1 MKEILITSS
10 VLIVVILLVRWLFR
24 SKVSQKLIYAAW
36 LLVAL
41 RLLVP
46 IQFGQSAYSVT
57 TLTEKIESHSK
68 PIQQVQEVLEQPVA
82 GPSRAELYQ
91 QLLNEYIQQ
100 NPSHT
105 LPDAAPQITPEVQE
119 QIEVQTN
126 QRVAPTLSEI
136 LTAIWIAGMIG
147 MAGWFLAANLIFL
160 HRAKKNSTPLPGS
173 AHNIP
178 VRISPNVPTPCLVGF
193 IRPVIYLTPASVENE
208 QIKNHVLT
216 HEFTHLRHWDHIWA
230 FVRCICLCIYW
241 FDPLVWIAA
250 SQSRRDCELACDES
264 ALKKLGDDQR
274 IAYGQTLLATITQS
288 MSPVHLINTA
298 TAMNET
304 KKQIKERVSF
314 IVKKPRYILIATI
327 CLVLVAAIAAGCT
340 FAGSQ
345 ITEPEQTA
353 PTSTEPAPSTQSTE
367 PIPSTGPTE
376 PTPSTPST
384 TDPSSPIDPA
394 DGTPVQTLSAEEV
407 QALQTAEKLIDRYT
421 WYKAVGVCCEF
432 DQTNRDLSQFLTTE
446 QKKEYVGYQYRL
458 KCCHTAQEVR
468 AHIDSLFA
476 PSVLSHGYP
485 DDLLFTDDQG
495 NLYLIVTPTEYD
507 GYRHIKL
514 EERSNDRIIASA
526 CIFDEDECWC
536 SETFTMERKGDHFSI
551 TRILRNDT
559 APEVPSNAPPMS
571 SADYHYD
578 TITLAKER
586 FGLTYVEFLYAGN
599 KIGQPFYSEQTVPNA
614 LAMYQYILFIDHD
627 NTVRMHFPVF
637 SSGHPSYH
645 VADFTVPEGG
655 SFQRDAYRWFFNEL
669 GQTVDVADADAYA
682 YMMTDSLF
690 QDPDLFI
697 RNLSQCSDDTVS
709 DAASLIF
716 NSLAPDEA
724 NVYKQLLDY
733 LIKQYIASDSDRIK
747 ELKTVR
753 TLRQPFASDEED
765 VGGDDNSGD
774 VGEPD
779 TIEAKIKKDYI
790 ARFTDHDCTTA
801 DVNMH
806 IISHL
811 ESGYA
816 LLISCKCGSY
826 DPNDSWDDIWGDDA
840 ADLHFYMPTSWFL
853 SFYQNGKFNTL
864 NAAYYNRWL
873 TYPEL
878 RTVWFDYHTQ
888 FPEALEAWKIA
899 NPGLSEPPLRDSSG
913 LDYEVNSDGRT
924 CTVTG
929 MGVCTD
935 LDVVIPE
942 TIDGYQVTAIGES
955 AFAHKLITSVIM
967 PDSLTSISSG
977 AFYRCTKL
985 QYVDLGKGLR
995 SINGSFVNCESLASI
1010 ILPESL
1016 TSLGG
1021 GSFAHCTALSS
1032 IVIPSGVTEIE
1043 SGTFSGCSNLSSV
1056 TLPNGLTSIGDYAFQ
1071 SCTSLTKLSIP
1082 ESVTHLG
1089 ASTFQSCI
1097 KLTDIRIP
1105 AGVTRI
1111 EDSTFAYCRSLT
1123 EISIHEGVTFIGRYA
1138 FEACR
1143 GLKKVHI
1150 PATVT
1155 SIGWRAFE
1163 ECSSVTHITVAK
1175 GNAYYHSSG
1184 NCLIDTNNKALI
1196 HAAIGAQIPAD
1207 GSVERI
1213 EDLAF
1218 FGHTYL
1224 KKLVLPHGINYIGTE
1239 AFKGCTNLK
1248 EIHIPVTVTG
1258 INYPFEGCVDPATIY
1273 YGGTVA
1279 QWHAILRSTYL
1290 GDNLQDFVVICT
1302 DGKIETK

>member
-10 VLIVVILLVRWLFR
+10 VLIGVVLLTRWLFR
-24 SKVSQKLIYAAW
+24 GKVSQKLIYAAW

-57 TLTEKIESHSK
+57 TLTEKIESQSK
-68 PIQQVQEVLEQPVA
+68 PIQQAQEVMDQPIA

-91 QLLNEYIQQ
+91 QLLDEYIQQ
-100 NPSHT
+100 NPDHAQ
-105 LPDAAPQITPEVQE
+105 PNAAPQITPEVQE

-126 QRVAPTLSEI
+126 QLVAPTLSEV
-136 LTAIWIAGMIG
+136 LTVIWIVGMIG
-147 MAGWFLAANLIFL
+147 MAGWFLTTNLVFL
-160 HRAKKNSTPLPGS
+160 YRAKKDSTPLPGS

-216 HEFTHLRHWDHIWA
+216 HELTHLRHWDHIWA

-274 IAYGQTLLATITQS
+274 IAYGQTLLATVTQS
-288 MSPVHLINTA
+288 MSPAHLINTA

-304 KKQIKERVSF
+304 KKQLKERVSF
-314 IVKKPRYILIATI
+314 IVKKPRNILIAAI
-327 CLVLVAAIAAGCT
+327 CMVLVAAIAAGCT

-345 ITEPEQTA
+345 ITEPERTTPTTE
-353 PTSTEPAPSTQSTE
+353 PTSSTKPTD
-367 PIPSTGPTE
+367 PIPSTGSTE
-376 PTPSTPST
+376 PMPSTPS
-384 TDPSSPIDPA
+384 DPPSPYDP
-394 DGTPVQTLSAEEV
+394 DSIGNPVPTLSAEEA
-407 QALQTAEKLIDRYT
+407 QALQYAEKLIDQYE

-432 DQTNRDLSQFLTTE
+432 EQVRQDLSQLLTAD
-446 QKKEYVGYQYRL
+446 QKKEYFSFQYRL
-458 KCCHTAQEVR
+458 KCCHSAQDVR

-476 PSVLSHGYP
+476 PSVLSRGYP
-485 DDLLFTDDQG
+485 DDLLFTDAQG
-495 NLYLIVTPTEYD
+495 NLYLIVIPTEYD
-507 GYRHIKL
+507 GYRHFKL
-514 EERSNDRIIASA
+514 EECSNDRIVASA

-536 SETFTMERKGDHFSI
+536 NETFTMERKGDDFSI
-551 TRILRNDT
+551 TQIVRNDT
-559 APEVPSNAPPMS
+559 VPETPSSAPPMS
-571 SADYHYD
+571 SADYLYA
-578 TITLAKER
+578 TMELAKER

-599 KIGQPFYSEQTVPNA
+599 IIIQPFYSEQTVPDA
-614 LAMYQYILFIDHD
+614 LAMYQHILFIDHD
-627 NTVRMHFPVF
+627 NAVRMHFPVIF
-637 SSGHPSYH
+637 SGHTSYH
-645 VADFTVPEGG
+645 VAEFSVPESD
-655 SFQRDAYRWFFNEL
+655 SFRTDAYQWFFEEL
-669 GQTVDVADADAYA
+669 GQTVDSADADTYA

-697 RNLSQCSDDTVS
+697 HYLSRCSDDMIS
-709 DAASLIF
+709 SAATLIAYSLK
-716 NSLAPDEA
+716 PEEV

-733 LIKQYIASDSDRIK
+733 LIKQYIASDLDRNK

-753 TLRQPFASDEED
+753 TLRQPFANDEENI
-765 VGGDDNSGD
+765 GGNGS
-774 VGEPD
+774 EPD
-779 TIEAKIKKDYI
+779 TIETKIKKDYI

-801 DVNMH
+801 DVNMD
-806 IISHL
+806 IISHV

-864 NAAYYNRWL
+864 NGAYHNRWL

-878 RTVWFDYHTQ
+878 RTVWFDYHAL

-899 NPGLSEPPLRDSSG
+899 NPGLSEPPPRDSSG
-913 LDYEVNSDGRT
+913 LDYEVNSDGST

-942 TIDGYQVTAIGES
+942 SIDGYQVTSIGKS
-955 AFAHKLITSVIM
+955 AFATRLITSIVI
-967 PDSLTSISSG
+967 PDSVIGIGSC
-977 AFYRCTKL
+977 AFDRCTELRHVTLSKN
-985 QYVDLGKGLR
+985 LR
-995 SINGSFVNCESLASI
+995 SIGVQAFIRCEVLANI
-1010 ILPESL
+1010 TLPSSL
-1016 TSLGG
+1016 TVLGG
-1021 GSFAHCTALSS
+1021 GSFAHCSALSS
-1032 IVIPSGVTEIE
+1032 IVIPAGVTEIE
-1043 SGTFSGCSNLSSV
+1043 NSTFNGCSSLSSV
-1056 TLPNGLTSIGDYAFQ
+1056 TLPNGLTSIGDYAF
-1071 SCTSLTKLSIP
+1071 SGCRSLTKLSIP
-1082 ESVTHLG
+1082 ASVTHLG
-1089 ASTFQSCI
+1089 ASAFQSCI

-1138 FEACR
+1138 FEACS

-1150 PATVT
+1150 PTTVT

-1163 ECSSVTHITVAK
+1163 ECSSVTRITVAE
-1175 GNAYYHSSG
+1175 GNSHYHSSG
-1184 NCLIDTNNKALI
+1184 NCLIDTNNKTLI
-1196 HAAIGAQIPAD
+1196 HAAIGAQIPDD
-1207 GSVERI
+1207 GSVVQI
-1213 EDLAF
+1213 GTLAF

-1224 KKLVLPHGINYIGTE
+1224 EKLVLPYGINYIEAE
-1239 AFKGCTNLK
+1239 AFKGCTNLA
-1248 EIHIPVTVTG
+1248 EIHIPVTVTM
-1258 INYPFEGCVDPATIY
+1258 IDCPFEGCVDPATIY

-1290 GDNLQDFVVICT
+1290 GDDLQDFVVICT
-1302 DGKIETK
+1302 DGRIETK